1 LNIFLA
7 TYKEYGHIIRI
18 QRGHK
23 HDVPPSYLGKQA
35 VSGGILEDL
44 SDGFDGENKV
54 EGREGVALEKPSAVL
69 DGGEL
74 RTTLEEAETSNA
86 TIQF

>member
-1 LNIFLA
+1 
-7 TYKEYGHIIRI
+7 
-18 QRGHK
+18 
-23 HDVPPSYLGKQA
+23 

-69 DGGEL
+69 DGREL